1 MPKTVKPKPPE
12 VELPESQEQGD
23 EKGILVATLPQPRS
37 HQVFMPKLLSG
48 PESTVLG
55 ALMLQVT
62 TYGTLGKSLILSSLM
77 GEPKVLEYF
86 QLAVTRISKK
96 HLIVKVG
103 LEYQGER
110 ELQNMVEFFL

>member
-1 MPKTVKPKPPE
+1 
-12 VELPESQEQGD
+12 
-23 EKGILVATLPQPRS
+23 
-37 HQVFMPKLLSG
+37 MPKLLSG

>member
-1 MPKTVKPKPPE
+1 
-12 VELPESQEQGD
+12 
-23 EKGILVATLPQPRS
+23 
-37 HQVFMPKLLSG
+37 MPKLLSG

-110 ELQNMVEFFL
+110 ELQNMV

>member
-1 MPKTVKPKPPE
+1 MYLRDP
-12 VELPESQEQGD
+12 
-23 EKGILVATLPQPRS
+23 
-37 HQVFMPKLLSG
+37 G
-48 PESTVLG
+48 P
-55 ALMLQVT
+55 
-62 TYGTLGKSLILSSLM
+62 SLILSSLM

-110 ELQNMVEFFL
+110 KGTSEHGRIFLKKKKKKSKAPSIDKANQ

>member
-1 MPKTVKPKPPE
+1 MNGAYHTVKCFSYEIKIQDAKDYLKPKPPE

-23 EKGILVATLPQPRS
+23 EKGILVATLPQPGS

-55 ALMLQVT
+55 ALTLQVT

-77 GEPKVLEYF
+77 GAGVLP
-86 QLAVTRISKK
+86 ACC
-96 HLIVKVG
+96 H
-103 LEYQGER
+103 
-110 ELQNMVEFFL
+110 